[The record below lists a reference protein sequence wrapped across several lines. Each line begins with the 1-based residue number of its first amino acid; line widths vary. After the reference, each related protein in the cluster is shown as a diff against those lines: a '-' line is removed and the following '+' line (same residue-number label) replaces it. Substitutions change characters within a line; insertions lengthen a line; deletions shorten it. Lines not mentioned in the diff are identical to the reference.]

1 HLATMV
7 VLGPDGRP
15 LPRPDDP
22 EAARQFDEIRRYIE
36 DVQIRLPF
44 IKARIL
50 MLRER
55 RAWDESLILQA
66 LRSGGLFP
74 DEVVRAIQPGVRAYE
89 AGRHWEALHVLIPQ
103 VERVIRELALGLQV
117 PTYRYSAAT
126 GELQWLSLDTFLRD
140 ATVEAILAKARPDW
154 AREL

>member
-1 HLATMV
+1 MAIPTVEIQQSIEKLLELGGQRSPWTHLQLLALHSGLWPAWAEVAERTERYRREFPLQHLATMV

-22 EAARQFDEIRRYIE
+22 EAAREFDEIRRYIE

-55 RAWDESLILQA
+55 RAWDESLILLA

-74 DEVVRAIQPGVRAYE
+74 ESPRVR
-89 AGRHWEALHVLIPQ
+89 GRPS
-103 VERVIRELALGLQV
+103 LGG
-117 PTYRYSAAT
+117 AT
-126 GELQWLSLDTFLRD
+126 C
-140 ATVEAILAKARPDW
+140 PDSSG
-154 AREL
+154 